1 MTGLER
7 RRSRE
12 IALAVLYSAAQGNQS
27 PEETFAMYQHE
38 PASIQAYALKLIDGV
53 RKHQDAITDEVR
65 AHTQHWDIERIA
77 AVDRVLLSIAVYEM
91 KYAKPPVKP
100 AIAAN
105 EAVELAK
112 EYGGSESGSFV
123 NGVLRGIGGKES
135 DQTATP

>member
-27 PEETFAMYQHE
+27 PEQTFAMYEHE
-38 PASIQAYALKLIDGV
+38 PAGIQAFALRLIDGV

-77 AVDRVLLSIAVYEM
+77 VVDRILLSIAVYEM

-123 NGVLRGIGGKES
+123 NGVLRGIGREGS